1 MTLVL
6 ILAGKKAREKDEEAE
21 NLPAVRKRFMECFCE
36 WKSKQNK
43 EQENIPLDAY
53 VEKGEV
59 VFYSKYWQY
68 GLFSKLDFFFFPLNA
83 LLKISESGEGL
94 PRANFFGQWR
104 NENAYHIY
112 V

>member
-36 WKSKQNK
+36 WKNKQNK

-59 VFYSKYWQY
+59 VFYYKYWQY
-68 GLFSKLDFFFFPLNA
+68 GLFSKLWIFFF
-83 LLKISESGEGL
+83 S
-94 PRANFFGQWR
+94 FFL
-104 NENAYHIY
+104 
-112 V
+112 